1 MENIVSNSC
10 RWDEWRDQ
18 PEKEEWKEYIR
29 VRNYDEWEDSHKSP
43 HEATV
48 LEQAETNLHG
58 DSSLGYGLRGSRHGM
73 SFEKSEAE
81 KAYEKKRKYSRGYYR
96 KGTYIVLPKT
106 SKP

>member
-1 MENIVSNSC
+1 MENIVSDSC

-73 SFEKSEAE
+73 SFEKSEEEKEIERLEAE
-81 KAYEKKRKYSRGYYR
+81 ADEEYR
-96 KGTYIVLPKT
+96 EA
-106 SKP
+106 SEEE